1 MANRWWRIGVTML
14 LGLFV
19 AYLDRSNLSIGLPS
33 MAKDL
38 GFSGARFSVTSSLVL
53 TVFNIGYAV
62 ANVFGGLAPRRLD
75 PKITLVIMVALWS
88 VSVVLTGFVTSVA
101 LLLVYRIVLGVAEG
115 AYWPQQ
121 SRIAHTW
128 FRPEELTKANSI
140 IQYHGQFLSLA
151 LGFAILTPL
160 YDALGWPPLFFIT
173 GGIGLV
179 VIVPL
184 FLVALRTPKPGT
196 AAAEP
201 AGVPERRE
209 GEPRPKLTLA
219 SLGGPK
225 FLLVV
230 FSYLTNG
237 MIFWGATLWMPLVV
251 SSLGFHGLMQG
262 FGSGLPYLA
271 AVVLAIPMAML
282 SDRTGRRTTIA
293 ALGLIVAGV
302 LLVILPEVGGPV
314 AKLILIICA
323 IGFYAS
329 SFSPNI
335 WAIIQST
342 VDPRAIGPAAGIV
355 NGIGAGLGGVLA
367 GWLVG
372 LLHARS
378 DSYLPGFVAIGA
390 IAVLGGLS
398 LVVYGRL
405 ASSAARTGAGS
416 RGGLPARAG

>member
-1 MANRWWRIGVTML
+1 MANRWWRIGATML

-33 MAKDL
+33 MSKDL
-38 GFSGARFSVTSSLVL
+38 GFAGAQFSVTSSLVL
-53 TVFNIGYAV
+53 TVFNVGYAV
-62 ANVFGGLAPRRLD
+62 ANVFGGFATRRFD
-75 PKITLVIMVALWS
+75 PKITLVTMVILWS

-101 LLLVYRIVLGVAEG
+101 LLVVYRIVLGVAEG

-121 SRIAHTW
+121 SRIAHMW
-128 FRPEELTKANSI
+128 FRQDELTKANSI

-151 LGFAILTPL
+151 LGFAVLTPL
-160 YDALGWPPLFFIT
+160 YDALGWPPLFFVT

-184 FLVALRTPKPGT
+184 FIIALRAPKQGEGAPV
-196 AAAEP
+196 
-201 AGVPERRE
+201 GVPEQPA

-219 SLGGPK
+219 SFGGTK

-230 FSYLTNG
+230 FAYLTNG

-271 AVVLAIPMAML
+271 AVVLAIPMSML
-282 SDRTGRRTTIA
+282 SDRTGKRAGIA

-302 LLVILPEVGGPV
+302 LLVILPEVGSPV
-314 AKLILIICA
+314 GKLVLIICS
-323 IGFYAS
+323 IGFYAAC
-329 SFSPNI
+329 FSANI

-355 NGIGAGLGGVLA
+355 NGVGAGLGGVLA

-372 LLHARS
+372 LLHAHTN
-378 DSYLPGFVAIGA
+378 SYLPGFVAIGV
-390 IAVLGGLS
+390 IVVLGGLS
-398 LVVYGRL
+398 LVLYGRL
-405 ASSAARTGAGS
+405 AASEARTGTASVGE
-416 RGGLPARAG
+416 LPARTS